1 MSQSIQVGA
10 SRVKSTVALAVI
22 SMLLHGCGS
31 SNSSDSLPMNEDIVS
46 ACTTSSSANTIISGT
61 VTFDRVFHRANNAL
75 DYNNIIAEPVRGALV
90 EIVCN
95 QDSIAIASGSTDDKG
110 DYSLSIASDSGSV
123 FVRVKA
129 QMKKTGTPRWDFSV
143 VDNTQNKALY
153 VLDGS
158 VFDPSADASIRNLHA
173 PSGWGGSSY
182 SSVRAAG
189 PFAVLD
195 SVYEAFNKV
204 LLTKPAAVFPALK
217 LNWSKNNISS
227 PGELEQGEIN
237 TSFFNGVE
245 IYLLGAENVDTD
257 EYDGH
262 VIIHEFGH
270 YLEANFS
277 RSDSIGGSHSALS
290 RLDIRVAFSE
300 GFGNAF
306 SGIATDDP
314 YYRDSDGYAQSM
326 GFGFNVDNN
335 NCTIK
340 GWYNECS
347 VQAIIYDLYDS
358 TPESTDTV
366 NLGFTPLFDV
376 LSNEHKNTNAMTSI
390 FSFIYELKQNN
401 LPEAPAIDTLV
412 AEQKID
418 VITDVYGDSE
428 TNNDPGATNM
438 LPVHGVI
445 TPNDSSPVNVCSTD
459 EFQVFNGLGV
469 NRFLRFT
476 VPATQAVTITANK
489 TSGTGDDPD
498 IYLYRRGQ
506 VVGAAETSNPGSETL
521 NLPVLFFYYTYV
533 IEVYDFGNLLDDGVG
548 PTCFDVTVTTL

>member
-1 MSQSIQVGA
+1 MRQNILMKIFK
-10 SRVKSTVALAVI
+10 VKNTLALILVSLALYACG
-22 SMLLHGCGS
+22 SSGS
-31 SNSSDSLPMNEDIVS
+31 SNSIPANEDVVS
-46 ACTTSSSANTIISGT
+46 VCTTTSSSTNTAIGGT
-61 VTFDRVFHRANNAL
+61 ITFDRVFHFAYSL
-75 DYNNIIAEPVRGALV
+75 DYNNIVAEPVRGAVV

-95 QDSIAIASGSTDDKG
+95 QDGIALASGSTDGNG
-110 DYSLSIASDSGSV
+110 DYSLSVPSDSGSV

-158 VFDPSADASIRNLHA
+158 VFDPSADALIRNLHA

-189 PFAVLD
+189 PFAILG

-204 LLTKPAAVFPALK
+204 LLAKPDAVFPALK
-217 LNWSKNNISS
+217 LNWSKNNIPAS
-227 PGELEQGEIN
+227 GNLALGQIG
-237 TSFFNGVE
+237 TSFFNGSE

-257 EYDGH
+257 EYDDH

-277 RSDSIGGSHSALS
+277 RSDSIGGSHSGLS

-314 YYRDSDGYAQSM
+314 GYRDSDGNSQST
-326 GFGFNVDNN
+326 GFGFDVDSN
-335 NCTIK
+335 NCSVK

-347 VQAIIYDLYDS
+347 VQAIIYDLYDNGAE
-358 TPESTDTV
+358 TVDTV
-366 NLGFTPLFDV
+366 NLGFTPLFSV
-376 LSNEHKNTNAMTSI
+376 LSNEHKHTNAMASI
-390 FSFIYELKQNN
+390 FSFIYELKKNN
-401 LPEAPAIDTLV
+401 LAEEAAINKLV
-412 AEQKID
+412 SDQDID
-418 VITDVYGDSE
+418 VISDVYGSSE
-428 TNNDPGATNM
+428 ISNNPGATNM
-438 LPVHGVI
+438 LPVHAAIAANGSV
-445 TPNDSSPVNVCSTD
+445 VNVCSTD
-459 EFQVFNGLGV
+459 EHQVYNGLGV

-476 VPATQAVTITANK
+476 MPSTRAVTITASK
-489 TSGTGDDPD
+489 TSGSGNDPS

-506 VVGAAETSNPGSETL
+506 IVSAVETANPGSETL
-521 NLPVLFFYYTYV
+521 NSPVLFFNNTYV
-533 IEVYDFGNLLDDGVG
+533 IEVFDYGNTGVG
-548 PTCFDVTVTTL
+548 VGSTCFNVTVTL